1 MDTLH
6 LSVVAVFRVASAS
19 LMVLASGLCNLG
31 ILVKVISRALTP
43 VCFSSAKLSPRNAN
57 QGATMR
63 LARFIALSALF
74 LFAFTPL
81 EAQKSDKITIQ
92 GKLSRVMAIG
102 AETSG
107 WAIEL
112 NPVLTVH
119 EKQIS
124 SMEIVYV
131 DTKKLEALE
140 NKTVKATG
148 TLSNVTG
155 IETGQRPVL
164 NLTSIK
170 QVKEK
175 PAKEK

>member
-1 MDTLH
+1 MR
-6 LSVVAVFRVASAS
+6 LSRFFVLPVALIFC
-19 LMVLASGLCNLG
+19 LAS
-31 ILVKVISRALTP
+31 SH
-43 VCFSSAKLSPRNAN
+43 
-57 QGATMR
+57 
-63 LARFIALSALF
+63 
-74 LFAFTPL
+74 
-81 EAQKSDKITIQ
+81 AQKPKSDKITIQ

-124 SMEIVYV
+124 SMEVVYV

>member
-1 MDTLH
+1 
-6 LSVVAVFRVASAS
+6 
-19 LMVLASGLCNLG
+19 
-31 ILVKVISRALTP
+31 
-43 VCFSSAKLSPRNAN
+43 
-57 QGATMR
+57 
-63 LARFIALSALF
+63 
-74 LFAFTPL
+74 
-81 EAQKSDKITIQ
+81 
-92 GKLSRVMAIG
+92 
-102 AETSG
+102 
-107 WAIEL
+107 
-112 NPVLTVH
+112 
-119 EKQIS
+119 
-124 SMEIVYV
+124 MEIVYV